1 MILYVAGITNE
12 EIQEAICIFHSNAF
26 QVFSE
31 QNHEVLS
38 GLYYNAA
45 MLNHTC
51 AKANTRPSFGDKY
64 EIKLIAIDDIEMG
77 EEITTSYLEPF
88 DTLTK
93 RKAVLRRGKCFDCEC
108 KRCLD
113 ATEFGTFASS
123 AKCQSCKKGGYLIST
138 DTRKIAADHQC
149 TECGNIKGFQ
159 ECMKVDQTLHNEL
172 TRVNRYSIMN
182 DCECNAS
189 FM

>member
-1 MILYVAGITNE
+1 MFVADFTNE
-12 EIQEAICIFHSNAF
+12 EIQEAICILHSNAF

-51 AKANTRPSFGDKY
+51 AKANTRPSFGEKY
-64 EIKLIAIDDIEMG
+64 EMKLIAIDDIEMG

-93 RKAVLRRGKCFDCEC
+93 RKAILRRGKCFDCDC

-113 ATEFGTFASS
+113 ATDFGTFASS
-123 AKCQSCKKGGYLIST
+123 AKCQSCKKGYLIST
-138 DTRKIAADHQC
+138 DTGKIAADHQC
-149 TECGNIKGFQ
+149 SECGIVKGFQ
-159 ECMKVDQTLHNEL
+159 ECMKGDQILHNEL
-172 TRVNRYSIMN
+172 TRVNRYGMSTTW
-182 DCECNAS
+182 
-189 FM
+189 